1 MCGEEGT
8 DCNGTSRAGPLEGG
22 FEYAWLIPATNDRV
36 PTVYLEDHHVANLQP
51 ADPIEISYRE
61 NISDRPTGRE
71 HPEQLKMLYSHGHD
85 MTITNGISR
94 IGYMK
99 GGESALWRD
108 EDIADILV
116 DKALNFLKQNAD
128 NP

>member
-1 MCGEEGT
+1 M
-8 DCNGTSRAGPLEGG
+8 
-22 FEYAWLIPATNDRV
+22 TNNRQQ
-36 PTVYLEDHHVANLQP
+36 TLNIEKHHLVNN
-51 ADPIEISYRE
+51 DPNKPNKISYRE

-116 DKALNFLKQNAD
+116 DKAINFMDEDSDK
-128 NP
+128 PFFIYY

>member
-1 MCGEEGT
+1 M
-8 DCNGTSRAGPLEGG
+8 
-22 FEYAWLIPATNDRV
+22 
-36 PTVYLEDHHVANLQP
+36 
-51 ADPIEISYRE
+51 
-61 NISDRPTGRE
+61 E
-71 HPEQLKMLYSHGHD
+71 HPDQLKMLYSNGHD

-116 DKALNFLKQNAD
+116 DKAINFMDENSDKPFFIYYSPVDIHVPRIVHERFEGVTPFGDRKSTRLNSSHVASSYAVFCLKKRR
-128 NP
+128 